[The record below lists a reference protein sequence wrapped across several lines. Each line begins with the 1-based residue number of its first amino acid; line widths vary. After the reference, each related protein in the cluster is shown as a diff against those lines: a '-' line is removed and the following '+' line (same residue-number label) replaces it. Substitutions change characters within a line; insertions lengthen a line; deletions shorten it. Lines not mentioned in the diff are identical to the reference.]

1 MRAYRTTWDSGRA
14 SQDYGTLANNDES
27 AMLRAGRTSSGGYA
41 PNGGYFASAFLPG
54 DQQYI
59 PDMYRNIGTPFGNLE
74 VETNYDSPNTIDA
87 TFMPNSNANY
97 YLQALANLLQP
108 QNLRSK
114 GYPSAMETASE
125 YKHY

>member
-27 AMLRAGRTSSGGYA
+27 MMLRAGRVSTPNYA

-59 PDMYRNIGTPFGNLE
+59 PDMYKNINTPFGNLE
-74 VETNYDSPNTIDA
+74 VETNYDVPNTIDA
-87 TFMPNSNANY
+87 TFMPNSQTNY
-97 YLQALANLLQP
+97 YIQALANLLRTP
-108 QNLRSK
+108 NLRDK
-114 GYPSAMETASE
+114 GYPQARETVGE
-125 YKHY
+125 YQHY